1 MMKYYM
7 RVLQPDEN
15 VRYVGRLHWI
25 IYGHSI
31 IFGILTIALAAWAVS
46 LSESQKFLALSGAG
60 LLAILAII
68 TFLRSWFVQWTTES
82 VVTDKRVIH
91 KRGFIAR
98 HTQEMNISKVE
109 TVDVDQ
115 RLWGRILDYGTV
127 RIVGTGASLEPL
139 PYVASPL
146 QLRNAIIVG

>member
-7 RVLQPDEN
+7 KVLQPDEN
-15 VRYVGRLHWI
+15 VRYVGKLHWI

-31 IFGILTIALAAWAVS
+31 IFGLLTIAMAAWALS
-46 LSESQKFLALSGAG
+46 LSENQKFLALSGAG
-60 LLAILAII
+60 VLAMVTIV

-91 KRGFIAR
+91 KRGFISR
-98 HTQEMNISKVE
+98 HTQEMNITKVE

-115 RLWGRILDYGTV
+115 RFWGRILDYGTV

-139 PYVASPL
+139 SHVASPL
-146 QLRNAIIVG
+146 QLRNSIIVG